1 MNMLNIIKDL
11 KEQHKK
17 LIIGLMKVI
26 AVISLL
32 IIFNDVIFSFVF
44 SFVDEFIIPITNKI
58 ESNSYAVL
66 ISCILLVVLA
76 YLINGFIIYKK
87 KYFISDIC
95 VYALIAFVFYS
106 FFRFNEHYDFYA
118 VSNITY
124 IDSIFVTY
132 LVMEVLSYIFPRK
145 RKLEYNEQIKGF
157 MPDNPSDNDKLGRSD
172 YAKLLFDKICS
183 TYMSGSL
190 KEGAMIILLNERYGA
205 GKTTFLRLL
214 EQEAKDKINTCYFK
228 PWQASDGGQ
237 MTEELLS
244 ILEEKYDTS
253 KHLVKLLEKYS
264 ELLSNGEVKNLLE
277 FISHLFVSN
286 NSQTWHYEEIKKAL
300 KEINDPLIVI
310 VDDVDRLQ
318 SEELLALL
326 KLLRNTADFPN
337 VIYIVAADK
346 NNLSLML
353 EMKGIKDADEYLKKF
368 FNFELLFPKDDS
380 FLPSLLREQI
390 EGVLTE
396 YCDIEKLNSSI
407 EKYLFSTPYVQ
418 SVFHSPR
425 DIYRFVNLLTY
436 TLDLFKQYNVILE
449 VNLLDFLKLT
459 LIQFVSPNMYKVLR
473 DEMDILLD
481 VRGTDG
487 RIHLKDAYKE
497 IIISRQSK
505 MEMKKI
511 MSQVRPG
518 QVNLQDDNNE
528 HSEND
533 DSKQSD
539 KNLSLKDIPSI
550 ERYNKEDIVSEIISD
565 LFLDTQ
571 NYQEKNRICYLGE
584 YFKFFAG
591 KYSKDELSAQ
601 YMKET
606 MELSSD
612 SLFEDRITQA
622 VRQGKKEFLIHKLK
636 QYIEDKNIRKDIP
649 FVLKRCITIQDVMY
663 HDWSNGHTSYYPK
676 DYCKM
681 NLFFPVYYN
690 LLTESEENIIT
701 DESEIEKITSIYDE
715 NSHYTW
721 LACSLLF
728 PINEFYKVHYVY
740 GDRLRSKLKARLIKR
755 FIEEELTENP
765 FEAEKIMAIPMMI
778 GLNRK
783 YWNHLFKGY
792 INNYSDPMVWLY
804 ILFKPSGDSLEW
816 NDLICDNLVENGDF
830 VDYAKIFLGLEVTQD
845 ISQDLSQI
853 SYIHEHRSLTQTA
866 IEQHPF
872 LIKAKEWW
880 DAKEKK

>member
-1 MNMLNIIKDL
+1 MRKNDMNMLNIIKDL

-32 IIFNDVIFSFVF
+32 IIFKDAIF
-44 SFVDEFIIPITNKI
+44 SFVDEFIIPITKKI

-76 YLINGFIIYKK
+76 YLINGFIIFKK
-87 KYFISDIC
+87 KYFISDTC
-95 VYALIAFVFYS
+95 VYAPIAFVFYLY
-106 FFRFNEHYDFYA
+106 FRFDERYDFYA
-118 VSNITY
+118 FKNITY

-132 LVMEVLSYIFPRK
+132 LIMEVLSYIYPRK

-172 YAKLLFDKICS
+172 YVKLLFDKICS

-190 KEGAMIILLNERYGA
+190 KECAMTILLNERYGA

-214 EQEAKDKINTCYFK
+214 EQKAKGKINTCYFK
-228 PWQASDGGQ
+228 PWLSSDGGR

-264 ELLSNGEVKNLLE
+264 ELLSNAEVKNLLE

-286 NSQTWHYEEIKKAL
+286 NSQTWHYEEIKKTL

-337 VIYIVAADK
+337 VIYIVAADR

-353 EMKGIKDADEYLKKF
+353 EKEGIKDADEYLKKF

-380 FLPSLLREQI
+380 FLPSLLQEQI

-436 TLDLFKQYNVILE
+436 TFDLFKQYNVLGEINILD
-449 VNLLDFLKLT
+449 LLKLM
-459 LIQFVSPNMYKVLR
+459 LIQFVSPEIYKVLR

-487 RIHLKDAYKE
+487 RIYLKKEYKE
-497 IIISRQSK
+497 NIMSRQFK
-505 MEMKKI
+505 RQLDEIVNQNIKKKD
-511 MSQVRPG
+511 QTA
-518 QVNLQDDNNE
+518 DNTE
-528 HSEND
+528 KVSVLTLFE
-533 DSKQSD
+533 
-539 KNLSLKDIPSI
+539 IPSE
-550 ERYNKEDIVSEIISD
+550 ERPNKEDIVSELLRE
-565 LFLDTQ
+565 LFYDSI
-571 NYQEKNRICYLGE
+571 NFQEKNRICYDGE

-636 QYIEDKNIRKDIP
+636 QYIEDETICKDIP
-649 FVLKRCITIQDVMY
+649 IVLNRCIIIQDAIY
-663 HDWSNGHTSYYPK
+663 RDWAKNKNYPRYPK
-676 DYCKM
+676 D
-681 NLFFPVYYN
+681 FDEIGQFWAVYSN
-690 LLTESEENIIT
+690 LLLVDKTKVVIDKT
-701 DESEIEKITSIYDE
+701 EIERIKTIYAQ
-715 NSHYTW
+715 NAMNTW
-721 LACSLLF
+721 LASSLTLPHREEHNMF
-728 PINEFYKVHYVY
+728 FVY
-740 GDRLRSKLKARLIKR
+740 GSELHCELKESLIHR
-755 FIEEELTENP
+755 FIEKELTENP
-765 FEAEKIMAIPMMI
+765 FETENIMAIPMMI
-778 GLNRK
+778 KLNK
-783 YWNHLFKGY
+783 IYWNQLFKEY
-792 INNYSDPMVWLY
+792 INHYSDPMEWLY
-804 ILFKPSGDSLEW
+804 MLLKPSGDLLEW
-816 NDLICDNLVENGDF
+816 NDVVCDNLVNYSNF
-830 VDYAKIFLGLEVTQD
+830 KDYAETFLGLKLTQD

>member
-17 LIIGLMKVI
+17 LIIGIMKVI
-26 AVISLL
+26 AVILLL
-32 IIFNDVIFSFVF
+32 IIFKDVFF
-44 SFVDEFIIPITNKI
+44 SFVDEFIIPITKTI

-66 ISCILLVVLA
+66 IFCILLVVLA

-87 KYFISDIC
+87 KYFISDTC
-95 VYALIAFVFYS
+95 VYAPIAFVFYS

-118 VSNITY
+118 VRNITY

-132 LVMEVLSYIFPRK
+132 LIMEVLSYIYPRK
-145 RKLEYNEQIKGF
+145 RKLKYNEQIKGF
-157 MPDNPSDNDKLGRSD
+157 MSDNPSNIDKLGRSD
-172 YAKLLFDKICS
+172 YASLLFDKICS

-190 KEGAMIILLNERYGA
+190 KEGTMIILLNERYGA

-214 EQEAKDKINTCYFK
+214 EQEAKGKINTCYFK
-228 PWQASDGGQ
+228 PWQSSDGGQ
-237 MTEELLS
+237 MTEEILS
-244 ILEEKYDTS
+244 IFEEKYDTS
-253 KHLVKLLEKYS
+253 KHLVKLLKKYS

-286 NSQTWHYEEIKKAL
+286 NSQTWHYEEIKKTL

-337 VIYIVAADK
+337 VIYLVAADR

-353 EMKGIKDADEYLKKF
+353 EKEGIKDADEYLKKF

-380 FLPSLLREQI
+380 FLPSLLQEQI

-418 SVFHSPR
+418 SVFQSPR

-436 TLDLFKQYNVILE
+436 TLDLFKQYNVLLE
-449 VNLLDFLKLT
+449 VNLLDFFKLT
-459 LIQFVSPNMYKVLR
+459 LIQFVSPNIYKVLR

-481 VRGTDG
+481 VRRTDG

-518 QVNLQDDNNE
+518 QVNWQDDNNE

-565 LFLDTQ
+565 LFFDTE

-601 YMKET
+601 YMNET

-612 SLFEDRITQA
+612 SLFEDRIKQA
-622 VRQGKKEFLIHKLK
+622 IRQGKKEFLIHKLK
-636 QYIEDKNIRKDIP
+636 QYFEDKSIRKDIP
-649 FVLKRCITIQDVMY
+649 FTLKRCITIQDIMY

-676 DYCKM
+676 DYCKKD
-681 NLFFPVYYN
+681 LFFSVYHN
-690 LLTESEENIIT
+690 LLIESEENIIT
-701 DESEIEKITSIYDE
+701 DKLEIEKITDIYDK
-715 NSHYTW
+715 NNHYAW
-721 LACSLLF
+721 LACSLMLN
-728 PINEFYKVHYVY
+728 INKQYQMHYIY
-740 GDRLRSKLKARLIKR
+740 GDNLCSKLKARLIKR
-755 FIEEELTENP
+755 FIEEELTKNP

-783 YWNHLFKGY
+783 YWNQLFKEY
-792 INNYSDPMVWLY
+792 INHYSDPMAWLY
-804 ILFKPSGDSLEW
+804 MLLKPSGDLLEW
-816 NDLICDNLVENGDF
+816 NDVVCDNLVIDSGLK
-830 VDYAKIFLGLEVTQD
+830 DYAETFLGLKLTQD

-853 SYIHEHRSLTQTA
+853 SYIHEYRSLTQTA